1 MGFCLL
7 NNIAVTAAALA
18 ERGERVVIVDWDVH
32 HGNGTQ
38 DIFWDDPRVLYIST
52 HGVEIRYGPPV
63 QVLLQTA
70 EDENADLIVVGT
82 RGASGAMHIRL
93 GSTSSQLTEQSTRPV
108 AVIAMPAGSR

>member
-1 MGFCLL
+1 MPSGCWSTCPRTPSPSRWSSISTRYRDLL
-7 NNIAVTAAALA
+7 EHQWTAPLATAAV
-18 ERGERVVIVDWDVH
+18 G
-32 HGNGTQ
+32 
-38 DIFWDDPRVLYIST
+38 YS
-52 HGVEIRYGPPV
+52 VELRYGPPV

-108 AVIAMPAGSR
+108 AVIPMPARSR